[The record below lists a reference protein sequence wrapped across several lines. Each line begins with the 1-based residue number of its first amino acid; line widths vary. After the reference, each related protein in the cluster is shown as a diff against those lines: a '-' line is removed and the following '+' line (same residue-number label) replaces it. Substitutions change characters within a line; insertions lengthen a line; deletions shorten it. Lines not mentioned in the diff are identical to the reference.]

1 MPIAPTFTSIYEQRF
16 IVDYF
21 DCDTEGNLNIVDFCK
36 LIQIASAQHSVLGG
50 ISFWDLQTV
59 NQAWVVNKFRVEITR
74 VPKWQ
79 EEIRVVTWIE
89 KLDGI
94 RSVRNFEVFIEDE
107 KVAGASSLWVI
118 LNTVRRR
125 PEMMTLP
132 HDHFIKYT
140 DKKSIDG
147 EFVKYGKPEALDKLV
162 DSQVQYSDLD
172 MVNHVTNIKYL
183 EWIVDA
189 VKMNDIHINSI
200 KVVDMVFQ
208 KELRF
213 KEEYSVFKSKEGNS
227 NHYMIKNKEDQISFQ
242 CIIE

>member
-1 MPIAPTFTSIYEQRF
+1 MPISPAFTSIYEQSF
-16 IVDYF
+16 LVDYF

-79 EEIRVVTWIE
+79 EVIKVVTWIE

-94 RSVRNFEVFIEDE
+94 RSVRNFDVFIGDE

-125 PEMMTLP
+125 PEAMTLP
-132 HDHFIKYT
+132 HDHFIKYS
-140 DKKSIDG
+140 DKKAMAGD
-147 EFVKYGKPEALDKLV
+147 FFKYGKPETLTKLA

-183 EWIVDA
+183 EWIIDA
-189 VKMNDIHINSI
+189 VKMNDINIDSI

-213 KEEYSVFKSKEGNS
+213 KEEYAVFQSLEGNS

-242 CIIE
+242 CLIE

>member
-1 MPIAPTFTSIYEQRF
+1 MPISPTFTSIYEQYF
-16 IVDYF
+16 VVDYF

-79 EEIRVVTWIE
+79 ETIKVVTWIE

-94 RSVRNFEVFIEDE
+94 RSVRNFEVFIGDE

-125 PEMMTLP
+125 PEAMTLP
-132 HDHFIKYT
+132 HDHFIKYA
-140 DKKSIDG
+140 DKKGISG
-147 EFVKYGKPEALDKLV
+147 EFFKYGKPETLNKLT

-189 VKMNDIHINSI
+189 IKMNDLKMNSI

-213 KEEYSVFKSKEGNS
+213 KEEYSIFQSLEENK
-227 NHYMIKNKEDQISFQ
+227 NHYMIKNHEDQMSFQ
-242 CIIE
+242 CVIE